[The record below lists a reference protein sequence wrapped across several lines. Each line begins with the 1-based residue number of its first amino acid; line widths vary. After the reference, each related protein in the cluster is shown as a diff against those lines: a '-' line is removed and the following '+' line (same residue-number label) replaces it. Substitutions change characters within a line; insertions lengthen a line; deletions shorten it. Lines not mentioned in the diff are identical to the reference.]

1 MGKKRLAFWLI
12 VGGGVAAMAVFAPRE
27 PVPAPKLAGPT
38 APRSA
43 EPAASSRFA
52 ELPRREAIG
61 RPRGEAFPSRSWT
74 APPPKASPALPAVI
88 APAVPPPMPY
98 RVAGQ
103 VVHGEVAQVVLAKGD
118 QVLTVHEG
126 DSLEGGYRVESIAP
140 DRVTLLYVPLGTSES
155 LPVASTLA
163 VDAQQTAP
171 AANSATPP
179 AAQPRAAQLRWEGP
193 KQVRSGDTFDV
204 RLKVTSAQPVR
215 ASPLQL
221 SFDAK
226 LLEPV
231 NVRAGGFFAD
241 GMFSYR
247 VNPGGSIFIG
257 ASGKGAVASDAEFLV
272 VTFKT
277 IGNAA
282 TAELYLSSLI
292 LQGAAGSAIVHDHP
306 GAFRTAIVQ

>member
-1 MGKKRLAFWLI
+1 MGKKRLVFWLI
-12 VGGGVAAMAVFAPRE
+12 AVGGVAATAIFSPRE
-27 PVPAPKLAGPT
+27 PVPAPKLAGP
-38 APRSA
+38 AASRSA

-52 ELPRREAIG
+52 ELPTREGIG
-61 RPRGEAFPSRSWT
+61 RARGEAFASRAWI
-74 APPPKASPALPAVI
+74 APPPKPSPAIPAVI
-88 APAVPPPMPY
+88 APAVAPPMPY

-103 VVHGEVAQVVLAKGD
+103 VVHGEMAQVVLAKGD
-118 QVLTVHEG
+118 QVLTVREG
-126 DSLEGGYRVESIAP
+126 DSLEGGYRVESIAA
-140 DRVTLLYVPLGTSES
+140 DRVVLLYEPLGTRDS
-155 LPVASTLA
+155 LPVVSALA
-163 VDAQQTAP
+163 VDARQTAP
-171 AANSATPP
+171 AASSVPP

-277 IGNAA
+277 IGDAA
-282 TAELYLSSLI
+282 TAELKLSSLI

>member
-1 MGKKRLAFWLI
+1 MGKKRLVFWLI
-12 VGGGVAAMAVFAPRE
+12 VAGGVAATAMFDLPE
-27 PVPAPKLAGPT
+27 PVPAPRVAGPT
-38 APRSA
+38 APRTA

-61 RPRGEAFPSRSWT
+61 RPRGEAFTSRAWT
-74 APPPKASPALPAVI
+74 APPPKATPAIPPVV
-88 APAVPPPMPY
+88 APAVSPPMPY

-103 VVHGEVAQVVLAKGD
+103 VVHGEAAQVVLAKGD
-118 QVLTVHEG
+118 QVLAVREG
-126 DSLEGGYRVESIAP
+126 DSLDGGYRVESIAP
-140 DRVTLLYVPLGTSES
+140 DRVVLLYEPLGVRES
-155 LPVASTLA
+155 LPVATVLA
-163 VDAQQTAP
+163 EHTRQVP
-171 AANSATPP
+171 AASVGAPVV
-179 AAQPRAAQLRWEGP
+179 AHSQAAQLRWEGP

-226 LLEPV
+226 LLQPIH
-231 NVRAGGFFAD
+231 VRAGGFFAD

-277 IGNAA
+277 IGDGA
-282 TAELYLSSLI
+282 TAELKLSSLI
-292 LQGAAGSAIVHDHP
+292 LQGAAGAIVHDHP

>member
-1 MGKKRLAFWLI
+1 MGKKRLVFWLI
-12 VGGGVAAMAVFAPRE
+12 AAGGVAATAMFALPE
-27 PVPAPKLAGPT
+27 PVPATKVAGST
-38 APRSA
+38 ASRTA

-52 ELPRREAIG
+52 ELPKREAIA
-61 RPRGEAFPSRSWT
+61 RPRGEAFTSRSWT
-74 APPPKASPALPAVI
+74 APPPKASPAIPAVI

-118 QVLTVHEG
+118 QVLTVREG
-126 DSLEGGYRVESIAP
+126 EVLEGGYRVESIAA
-140 DRVTLLYVPLGTSES
+140 DRVVLFYEPLGMRES
-155 LPVASTLA
+155 LPVVSTLA

-171 AANSATPP
+171 AASSVPP
-179 AAQPRAAQLRWEGP
+179 MAQPRAAQLRWDGP

-226 LLEPV
+226 LLQPI

-277 IGNAA
+277 IGDAA
-282 TAELYLSSLI
+282 TAELKLSSLI
-292 LQGAAGSAIVHDHP
+292 LQGAAGAAIVHDHP

>member
-1 MGKKRLAFWLI
+1 VGKKRLVFWLI
-12 VGGGVAAMAVFAPRE
+12 TAGGVAAAAVFAPRE
-27 PVPAPKLAGPT
+27 PTPAPKAAGPT
-38 APRSA
+38 ATRSA
-43 EPAASSRFA
+43 EPAGSSRFA
-52 ELPRREAIG
+52 ELPGREAIG
-61 RPRGEAFPSRSWT
+61 RPRGEAFVSRSWT
-74 APPPKASPALPAVI
+74 APPPKASPAIPVVI
-88 APAVPPPMPY
+88 APAVAPAMPY

-103 VVHGEVAQVVLAKGD
+103 VMHGEVAQVVLAKGD

-126 DSLEGGYRVESIAP
+126 DSLEGGYRVESIAA
-140 DRVTLLYVPLGTSES
+140 DRVVLLYEPLGTRDS
-155 LPVASTLA
+155 LPVLSTLP
-163 VDAQQTAP
+163 VDAQQPAP
-171 AANSATPP
+171 ATISAPP
-179 AAQPRAAQLRWEGP
+179 TAQPRAAQLRWEGP
-193 KQVRSGDTFDV
+193 KQVRSGETFDV

-226 LLEPV
+226 LLQPI

-277 IGNAA
+277 IGDAA
-282 TAELYLSSLI
+282 TAELKLSSLI

-306 GAFRTAIVQ
+306 GAFRTAIVR